1 MNNEIHGQYAKVGS
15 FDVFL
20 SRHNLKTLRPEIE
33 ALSESRK
40 RIEERKSKRVL
51 YLTKVQQALDILE
64 SIDLDDM
71 VINEAIYQLESYIN
85 D

>member
-1 MNNEIHGQYAKVGS
+1 MINGVHGQYAKVGN

-20 SRHNLKTLRPEIE
+20 SRHNLKTLRHGLE
-33 ALSESRK
+33 ALAESRK
-40 RIEERKSKRVL
+40 RIMERKARRVL
-51 YLTKVQQALDILE
+51 YIPKVQQALDILE
-64 SIDLDDM
+64 SIDLDDI